1 MNAFNLNKKTVQ
13 EGAQAQANGNG
24 RDTNPYSPNCQA
36 YNRWERGYDIQR
48 SKNILVSVVPVATAP
63 VVEPVKKKKNVPR
76 KAAAPK
82 ADAPT
87 KRTLPKKAAAKKT
100 VKKA

>member
-63 VVEPVKKKKNVPR
+63 VVEPVKKKNVPR